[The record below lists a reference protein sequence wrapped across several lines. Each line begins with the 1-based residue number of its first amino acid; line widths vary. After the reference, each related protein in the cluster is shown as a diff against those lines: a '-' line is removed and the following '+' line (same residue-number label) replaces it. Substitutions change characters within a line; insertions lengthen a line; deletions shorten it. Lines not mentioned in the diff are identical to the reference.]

1 MQTTQ
6 HTQTDTPDTQIQIA
20 FHCHSCKASIII
32 IRFIHIG
39 QSGFSKGV
47 IMFIVTINH
56 KECLYECWLEMMIVV
71 SDTIVRVQ
79 KSKKNKQ
86 NKQAIFYKP

>member
-39 QSGFSKGV
+39 QSGFFKGV

-56 KECLYECWLEMMIVV
+56 KECLLIRNDD
-71 SDTIVRVQ
+71 SGVRHNRTRAKVE
-79 KSKKNKQ
+79 KKQTK
-86 NKQAIFYKP
+86 